1 MRNMERPT
9 RLRFL
14 LNGAILLSIVQVGSA
29 QTDAAMQESEDTHYF
44 DFWPG
49 TWVEVVDGVADTS
62 ATVFKVR
69 QSVNP
74 AAFEEDWRLVYDGKA
89 HYSTALRAWDQ
100 VTNRWMFSWV
110 SDNGIFQVWD
120 GVKVG
125 DDWYITKEFNID
137 GEIVHSRQAWIPD
150 SDDRLTRILE
160 RSTDGGETWE
170 TRYRTVFQRR

>member
-1 MRNMERPT
+1 MT
-9 RLRFL
+9 GL
-14 LNGAILLSIVQVGSA
+14 ILVQTMSPVHA
-29 QTDAAMQESEDTHYF
+29 QTDAAMQESDDTHYY

-49 TWVEVVDGVADTS
+49 TWVEVVDGVVDTS
-62 ATVFKVR
+62 AAVFAVR

-74 AAFEEDWRLVYDGKA
+74 AAFEEQWRLVYDGEA

-110 SDNGIFQVWD
+110 SENGLFQVWE

-125 DDWYITKEFNID
+125 HDWYIAKEFDID

-150 SDDRLTRILE
+150 GENRLTRVLE

-170 TRYRTVFQRR
+170 TRYRTIFERM